1 MILQLTVALPVLVA
15 VLLAAAGRWLPRLAV
30 DITALLTAATV
41 TALTALTL
49 ARSPTTPQVVWLGG
63 WGPGTGVGVP
73 LAADPLAAALA
84 CVTAVLT
91 LAALAFSW
99 RYFTDIQAIFH
110 ALVLLFLASM
120 CAFIYT
126 GDLFD
131 AFVFFELMSVVA
143 FALTGY
149 RSEEPSTVH
158 GALNFGIVQSIGAY
172 LTLTGIALVYG
183 HTGELGLATA
193 GRHLTTTGT
202 ATGGGDALV
211 TAAFV
216 LICTGYLVKAAAV
229 PFHFWL
235 ADAHAVAPTPV
246 CVLFSG
252 VMVELGVYGVA
263 RTYWAVFD
271 GLVPLRAVA
280 VLGAAAALLG
290 AVMCVLQNH
299 VKRLLAYSTI
309 SHVGLLLVGVAAATP
324 DALAGTA
331 YSLAGHA
338 GVKGALFLGAGAL
351 LNRHETVD
359 VRELRGRG
367 RGMPVTGITFLV
379 GALCLAGLPPS
390 GLFAG
395 HSVTEHAVLDVGWW
409 WYTPLSVAA
418 SALTA
423 GAVLRVW
430 LVVWQ
435 GARTTPAP
443 THGPDHG
450 SDYDRGASRGDP
462 PEAGHEDPET
472 RVTLGSVPWT
482 MLTPGIVLLA
492 AGLLAG
498 LLPGGPVARAAEVFA
513 DRAAYA
519 GLLLDGH
526 LTHPSPPPADPWTVP
541 GLGGSAVTLLLA
553 AAVAA
558 AHHRNRH
565 RTHGQTGHRTR
576 RGTGRRAGRPM
587 AGVVSAVRSAAG
599 WGIGR
604 LHALHSG
611 HIGDY
616 AAWLTVGVTVLALLT
631 LRF

>member
-1 MILQLTVALPVLVA
+1 MIPSTAVALQAAVALPVLAAA
-15 VLLAAAGRWLPRLAV
+15 VLAGAGRWLPRPAV
-30 DITALLTAATV
+30 DATALAAAAAV

-49 ARSPTTPQVVWLGG
+49 ARSGRGPQVAWLGG
-63 WGPGTGVGVP
+63 WGPGTGVGIP
-73 LAADPLAAALA
+73 LAADPLAAGLA
-84 CVTAVLT
+84 CVTAALT

-99 RYFTDIQAIFH
+99 RYFTEIQAIFH

-120 CAFIYT
+120 CGFVYT

-149 RSEEPSTVH
+149 RAEEPATVH

-172 LTLTGIALVYG
+172 LSLAGIALLYG
-183 HTGELGLATA
+183 RTGQLGLAA
-193 GRHLTTTGT
+193 IGRHLSG
-202 ATGGGDALV
+202 AGGDPGAGSGGALV

-216 LICTGYLVKAAAV
+216 LVCTGYLVKAAAV

-263 RTYWAVFD
+263 RTYWAVFA
-271 GLVPLRAVA
+271 GLVPLRGIA

-290 AVMCVLQNH
+290 AVMCVLQHH

-309 SHVGLLLVGVAAATP
+309 SHVGLLLVGAAAGTP
-324 DALAGTA
+324 GALGGAA

-338 GVKGALFLGAGAL
+338 GVKGALFVAAGVL
-351 LNRHETVD
+351 LNRHGSVD
-359 VRELRGRG
+359 ARELRGRG
-367 RGMPVTGITFLV
+367 RGMPVTGAVFLL

-395 HSVTEHAVLDVGWW
+395 HAVTEHAVLELGWW
-409 WYTPLSVAA
+409 WYPPLSAAA

-430 LVVWQ
+430 LTVWR
-435 GARTTPAP
+435 GTP
-443 THGPDHG
+443 TEQ
-450 SDYDRGASRGDP
+450 
-462 PEAGHEDPET
+462 EAGTGGREDPET
-472 RVTLGSVPWT
+472 PGGLRSAPWT
-482 MLTPGIVLLA
+482 MLGPAVALLA

-498 LLPGGPVARAAEVFA
+498 LLPGGAVAGAAHAFA
-513 DRAAYA
+513 DRGAYA
-519 GLLLDGH
+519 ALVLDGRAA
-526 LTHPSPPPADPWTVP
+526 HPHAVPADPWTAA
-541 GLGGSAVTLLLA
+541 GLAGAAVALA
-553 AAVAA
+553 AAVAVA
-558 AHHRNRH
+558 AAGVR
-565 RTHGQTGHRTR
+565 RTPDRPGRAAPR
-576 RGTGRRAGRPM
+576 RGRWG
-587 AGVVSAVRSAAG
+587 AVAA
-599 WGIGR
+599 R

-611 HIGDY
+611 HVGDY
-616 AAWLTVGVTVLALLT
+616 AAWLTAGVAVLALLT
-631 LRF
+631 APW

>member
-1 MILQLTVALPVLVA
+1 M
-15 VLLAAAGRWLPRLAV
+15 LAAAGRWLPRLAV
-30 DITALLTAATV
+30 DVAALGTAASV

-49 ARSPTTPQVVWLGG
+49 ARSPHRPQVTWLGG
-63 WGPGTGVGVP
+63 WGPGTGVGIP
-73 LAADPLAAALA
+73 LAADPLAAGTA
-84 CVTAVLT
+84 CTAAVLT

-99 RYFTDIQAIFH
+99 RYFTEIQAAFH
-110 ALVLLFLASM
+110 AMVLLFLASM
-120 CAFIYT
+120 CGFAYT
-126 GDLFD
+126 GDLFN

-172 LTLTGIALVYG
+172 LALAGIALVYAR
-183 HTGELGLATA
+183 TGELGLAAA
-193 GRHLTTTGT
+193 GRHL
-202 ATGGGDALV
+202 AAAAPGGGAGSGDALV
-211 TAAFV
+211 TGAFV

-252 VMVELGVYGVA
+252 IMVELGVYGVA

-271 GLVPLRAVA
+271 GLVPLRAIA

-290 AVMCVLQNH
+290 AVMSVLQHH

-309 SHVGLLLVGVAAATP
+309 AHVGLLLVGVAAATP
-324 DALAGTA
+324 GALAGTA

-351 LNRHETVD
+351 LNRHRTVD
-359 VRELRGRG
+359 VRDLRGRG
-367 RGMPVTGITFLV
+367 RGMPVTGATFLL
-379 GALCLAGLPPS
+379 GGLFLAGLPPA
-390 GLFAG
+390 GTYAG
-395 HSVTEHAVLDVGWW
+395 HSVTEHAATEIGWW

-430 LVVWQ
+430 ALVW
-435 GARTTPAP
+435 RSAP
-443 THGPDHG
+443 SRRDGPEE
-450 SDYDRGASRGDP
+450 R
-462 PEAGHEDPET
+462 EDPET
-472 RVTLGSVPWT
+472 RVTLGSLPWT
-482 MLTPGIVLLA
+482 MLAPGLVLLA
-492 AGLLAG
+492 AGLATG
-498 LLPGGPVARAAEVFA
+498 LIPGGPVAAAAEAFTGHG
-513 DRAAYA
+513 AYA
-519 GLLLDGH
+519 SLVLDGR
-526 LTHPSPPPADPWTVP
+526 LTRPHPVPADPWTVP
-541 GLGGSAVTLLLA
+541 GLAGAAVTVLLAVLIAAATVPHAAPDRGEGRWEGRSGGRGVRRRAAHEAGRAVGRAA

-558 AHHRNRH
+558 
-565 RTHGQTGHRTR
+565 
-576 RGTGRRAGRPM
+576 
-587 AGVVSAVRSAAG
+587 
-599 WGIGR
+599 R

-616 AAWLTVGVTVLALLT
+616 AAWLTAGVAVLALLT
-631 LRF
+631 ALR

>member
-1 MILQLTVALPVLVA
+1 M
-15 VLLAAAGRWLPRLAV
+15 LAAAGRWLPRLAV
-30 DITALLTAATV
+30 DVAALATATAV

-49 ARSPTTPQVVWLGG
+49 ARSGRDPQVVWLGG
-63 WGPGTGVGVP
+63 WGPGTGVGIP

-84 CVTAVLT
+84 CTAAALT

-99 RYFTDIQAIFH
+99 RYFTEIQAIFH

-120 CAFIYT
+120 CAFTYT

-149 RSEEPSTVH
+149 RSEEPATVH

-172 LTLTGIALVYG
+172 LTLAGIALVYG
-183 HTGELGLATA
+183 RTGQLGLAAA
-193 GRHLTTTGT
+193 GRHLTGTGT
-202 ATGGGDALV
+202 GTGSGEADALV

-263 RTYWAVFD
+263 RTYWAVFP
-271 GLVPLRAVA
+271 GLVPLRAIA

-290 AVMCVLQNH
+290 AVMCVLQHH

-309 SHVGLLLVGVAAATP
+309 SHAGLLLVGVAAATP

-331 YSLAGHA
+331 YHLAGHA

-359 VRELRGRG
+359 ARELRGRG
-367 RGMPVTGITFLV
+367 RGMPVTGVTFLT

-395 HSVTEHAVLDVGWW
+395 HAVTEHAALAIGWW

-430 LVVWQ
+430 LVVWRRAPEP
-435 GARTTPAP
+435 GAPEPGGPGSSAP
-443 THGPDHG
+443 ED
-450 SDYDRGASRGDP
+450 
-462 PEAGHEDPET
+462 GHEDPET
-472 RVTLGSVPWT
+472 PVTLRSLPWT
-482 MLTPGIVLLA
+482 MLAPGIVLLA
-492 AGLLAG
+492 AGLLLG
-498 LLPGGPVARAAEVFA
+498 LTPGGPVAAAAEAFA
-513 DRAAYA
+513 SRDAYA
-519 GLLLDGH
+519 GLVLDGH
-526 LTHPSPPPADPWTVP
+526 VAHPPPHLPPADPWTLP
-541 GLGGSAVTLLLA
+541 GLAGSAVTLLLA

-558 AHHRNRH
+558 ASVHRAP
-565 RTHGQTGHRTR
+565 R
-576 RGTGRRAGRPM
+576 RLRTGRLPGRA
-587 AGVVSAVRSAAG
+587 AAG
-599 WGIGR
+599 TAAR
-604 LHALHSG
+604 LRALHSG

-616 AAWLTVGVTVLALLT
+616 AAWLTAGVAVLALLT
-631 LRF
+631 ARF

>member
-1 MILQLTVALPVLVA
+1 MILQATVALPVLVA
-15 VLLAAAGRWLPRLAV
+15 ALLAATGRWLPRLAV
-30 DITALLTAATV
+30 DTAALATAAAV

-49 ARSPTTPQVVWLGG
+49 ARAPHHPQVTWLGG
-63 WGPGTGVGVP
+63 WGPATGVGIP

-84 CVTAVLT
+84 CTAAALT

-99 RYFTDIQAIFH
+99 RYFTEIQAIFH
-110 ALVLLFLASM
+110 ALILLFLASM
-120 CAFIYT
+120 CAFVYT

-158 GALNFGIVQSIGAY
+158 GALNFGIVQSLGAY
-172 LTLTGIALVYG
+172 LTLAGIALVYG
-183 HTGELGLATA
+183 RTGQLGLAA
-193 GRHLTTTGT
+193 IGESL
-202 ATGGGDALV
+202 AAGGGDRGRPGALV

-263 RTYWAVFD
+263 RTYWAVFA

-290 AVMCVLQNH
+290 AVMCVLQH
-299 VKRLLAYSTI
+299 HIKRLLAYSTI
-309 SHVGLLLVGVAAATP
+309 SHAGLLLVGVAAGTP
-324 DALAGTA
+324 GALAGTA
-331 YSLAGHA
+331 YYLAGHA
-338 GVKGALFLGAGAL
+338 GVKGALFLAAGAL
-351 LNRHETVD
+351 LNRHQSVD
-359 VRELRGRG
+359 ARELRGRG
-367 RGMPVTGITFLV
+367 RGMPVTGAAFLV

-395 HSVTEHAVLDVGWW
+395 HSVTEHAALERGWW
-409 WYTPLSVAA
+409 WFTPLSIAA

-430 LVVWQ
+430 LVVWR
-435 GARTTPAP
+435 GRPLPSDPGEPDARDGSAEQDEPA
-443 THGPDHG
+443 GQSEREG
-450 SDYDRGASRGDP
+450 
-462 PEAGHEDPET
+462 PET
-472 RVTLGSVPWT
+472 PVTLSSIPWV
-482 MLTPGIVLLA
+482 MLAPAIA
-492 AGLLAG
+492 LLAG
-498 LLPGGPVARAAEVFA
+498 GLLTGLVPGGPVAGAAEVFA
-513 DRAAYA
+513 DRGAYA
-519 GLLLDGH
+519 GLVLDGR
-526 LTHPSPPPADPWTVP
+526 LTHPHGPPAEPWTAP
-541 GLGGSAVTLLLA
+541 GLAGAAVTLLLA

-558 AHHRNRH
+558 TGVR
-565 RTHGQTGHRTR
+565 RTARTR
-576 RGTGRRAGRPM
+576 APAAARAAPGR
-587 AGVVSAVRSAAG
+587 AAG
-599 WGIGR
+599 AATRR

-611 HIGDY
+611 DVGDY
-616 AAWLTVGVTVLALLT
+616 AAWLTAGVAVLALLT
-631 LRF
+631 ARF

>member
-15 VLLAAAGRWLPRLAV
+15 ALLAATGRWLPRLAV
-30 DITALLTAATV
+30 DVAALATAAAV

-49 ARSPTTPQVVWLGG
+49 ARSAHDPQVVWLGG
-63 WGPGTGVGVP
+63 WGPGTGVGIP

-84 CVTAVLT
+84 CVAAALT

-99 RYFTDIQAIFH
+99 RYFTEIQAIFH

-120 CAFIYT
+120 CAFTYT

-149 RSEEPSTVH
+149 RSEEPATVH

-172 LTLTGIALVYG
+172 LTLAGIALVYG
-183 HTGELGLATA
+183 RTGQLGLAAA
-193 GRHLTTTGT
+193 GRHLTG
-202 ATGGGDALV
+202 AAPGAGPGAGDADALV

-263 RTYWAVFD
+263 RTYWAVFP
-271 GLVPLRAVA
+271 GLVPLRAIA
-280 VLGAAAALLG
+280 VLGAAAALVG
-290 AVMCVLQNH
+290 AVMCVLQHH

-309 SHVGLLLVGVAAATP
+309 SHAGLLLVGVAAATP
-324 DALAGTA
+324 GALAGTA
-331 YSLAGHA
+331 YYLAGHA

-359 VRELRGRG
+359 TRELRGRGRG
-367 RGMPVTGITFLV
+367 RGMPVTGITFLA
-379 GALCLAGLPPS
+379 GGLCLAGLPPS

-395 HSVTEHAVLDVGWW
+395 HAVTEHAALAAGWW

-430 LVVWQ
+430 LVVW
-435 GARTTPAP
+435 
-443 THGPDHG
+443 
-450 SDYDRGASRGDP
+450 RGA
-462 PEAGHEDPET
+462 
-472 RVTLGSVPWT
+472 
-482 MLTPGIVLLA
+482 
-492 AGLLAG
+492 
-498 LLPGGPVARAAEVFA
+498 
-513 DRAAYA
+513 
-519 GLLLDGH
+519 
-526 LTHPSPPPADPWTVP
+526 PA
-541 GLGGSAVTLLLA
+541 
-553 AAVAA
+553 
-558 AHHRNRH
+558 
-565 RTHGQTGHRTR
+565 
-576 RGTGRRAGRPM
+576 
-587 AGVVSAVRSAAG
+587 
-599 WGIGR
+599 
-604 LHALHSG
+604 
-611 HIGDY
+611 
-616 AAWLTVGVTVLALLT
+616 
-631 LRF
+631 